1 MTMKCQ
7 GWRFLALGAHLA
19 ARSILVLA
27 GHKEFEIQEEEH
39 EGV

>member
-1 MTMKCQ
+1 MILIFCVLMLLQ
-7 GWRFLALGAHLA
+7 GLSLA